1 MKKVFIIVTFL
12 LGVTLVAMLLT
23 KPEPKKHYD
32 AMIGLAQNVVDQ
44 EVTSNNV
51 KKNMAQ
57 MGAKKLAELGI
68 EGVDEEALEQLGAD
82 VDLTEVTELGKDL
95 AMNTAGFYLQSH
107 MKGEDFFVVN
117 VGMVNYK
124 GMDIPITVGILGSVH
139 RLVDEEQVR
148 HLLRE

>member
-1 MKKVFIIVTFL
+1 MTMVLAVT
-12 LGVTLVAMLLT
+12 VVAMLLT
-23 KPEPKKHYD
+23 KPEAKEHYD
-32 AMIGLAQNVVDQ
+32 AVVGLTQNVVDQ
-44 EVTSNNV
+44 E
-51 KKNMAQ
+51 AQ
-57 MGAKKLAELGI
+57 GLEKLAEK
-68 EGVDEEALEQLGAD
+68 VDMP
-82 VDLTEVTELGKDL
+82 EVAQFGKDL

-107 MKGEDFFVVN
+107 MKVEDFFVVN

>member
-1 MKKVFIIVTFL
+1 MYLCPTDITKEVEKMKKVFIVVTMVL
-12 LGVTLVAMLLT
+12 AVTVVAMLLT
-23 KPEPKKHYD
+23 KPEAKEHYD
-32 AMIGLAQNVVDQ
+32 AVVGLTQNVVDQ
-44 EVTSNNV
+44 E
-51 KKNMAQ
+51 AQ
-57 MGAKKLAELGI
+57 GLEKLAEK
-68 EGVDEEALEQLGAD
+68 VDMP
-82 VDLTEVTELGKDL
+82 EVAQFGKDL

-107 MKGEDFFVVN
+107 MKVEDYFVVN

>member
-1 MKKVFIIVTFL
+1 MKKVFIVVTMVL
-12 LGVTLVAMLLT
+12 AVTVVAMLLT
-23 KPEPKKHYD
+23 KPEAKEHYD
-32 AMIGLAQNVVDQ
+32 AVVGLTQNVVDQ
-44 EVTSNNV
+44 E
-51 KKNMAQ
+51 AQ
-57 MGAKKLAELGI
+57 GL
-68 EGVDEEALEQLGAD
+68 QF
-82 VDLTEVTELGKDL
+82 GKDL

-107 MKGEDFFVVN
+107 MKVEDYFVVN